1 MQQSA
6 DDPKPGSTSR
16 TDTSHVGNAIDDY
29 ASRHE
34 AAWVDLRRRIHRHP
48 EPSGEEYETSE
59 LIRAHLAQHNIDA
72 HIAARE
78 VGVVAELP
86 IGVEPDSG
94 PVIALRADIDA
105 LRMDDLKSTD
115 YASTVEGCAHACGHD
130 VHTTVMLAAAET
142 FAELNQLHTKSIPNA
157 RIRLVFQAAEE
168 ICKGAQW
175 MVDDGAMH
183 SVDTILG
190 IHVDPL
196 LQAGQVGICYGALT
210 AQVDEVLISV
220 KGQGGHSARPHDT
233 SDPIAAAA
241 SLIALLYQRVPRTND
256 ARDPTVFTIGQ
267 IHGGTAPNV
276 IPDHVDLNGTLRT
289 VNPDGRIAVM
299 RAIHDTCDH
308 FAAMTGNSIDVEFRN
323 PLGAVRNSEPVVSAF
338 EHATRD
344 ALGDDAVVILTRP
357 SMGGED
363 FAVYLDH
370 VAGAQIRLGCA
381 GRNDWPLLH
390 SPVFDVDER
399 VIAIGARVVSRA
411 VLRRLSQEQQVEF
424 QI

>member
-6 DDPKPGSTSR
+6 DDPNPGSASGI
-16 TDTSHVGNAIDDY
+16 DTSGVGNAIDEY
-29 ASRHE
+29 VARHE
-34 AAWVDLRRRIHRHP
+34 AAWIDLRQRIHRHP
-48 EPSGEEYETSE
+48 EPSGEEFETSE
-59 LIRAHLAQHNIDA
+59 LIRAHLAQHNIEA

-86 IGVEPDSG
+86 IGADPQSG

-105 LRMDDLKSTD
+105 LRMSDLKSAE

-130 VHTTVMLAAAET
+130 VHTTIMLATAET
-142 FAELNQLHTKSIPNA
+142 FAELNPQHATKIPNA

-175 MVDDGAMH
+175 MVDDGAMQN
-183 SVDTILG
+183 VDTILG

-196 LQAGQVGICYGALT
+196 LPAGQVGICYGALT

-233 SDPIAAAA
+233 TDPIAAAA
-241 SLIALLYQRVPRTND
+241 SLITLLYQRVPRTTD

-267 IHGGTAPNV
+267 IHGGTASNV

-299 RAIHDTCDH
+299 RAIHETCDH
-308 FAAMTGNSIDVEFRN
+308 FATMTGNSIVVEFRN
-323 PLGAVRNSEPVVSAF
+323 PLGAVRNSESAASAF
-338 EHATRD
+338 EQATRD

-370 VAGAQIRLGCA
+370 VPGAQIRLGCA
-381 GRNDWPLLH
+381 GKSDWPLLH

-411 VLRRLSQEQQVEF
+411 VLRCLNQHQQVEF